1 MINIRIKTRFW
12 SIVLFLPIFFI
23 ALNCSNYTNR
33 ITNFDL
39 RKDQI
44 RKKHINDGS
53 LSVFSADIDKINDR
67 WVIKGETTDSSA
79 YESILRLKDSLFKDT
94 DIKNNF
100 MLLPD
105 PALGDEVF
113 GIVNVS
119 VTPMREEPRH
129 SSQMVDQAI
138 MGNVVRLLKYDNG
151 WYLAQTHYDYVGWIN
166 KSGLFVTNES
176 GRNSWQEKADKSFTG
191 LQNLIRSEPDNN
203 SLPISDIVL
212 NNVVISEPYDNDW
225 SLIHLPDGRK
235 GYLKSKSLRYFNTKS
250 QNNIHSGDII
260 SDAKR
265 MMGTPYLWGGNSTK
279 GNYCSGFTQTVFKAN
294 NIQIPRDARQQAL
307 IGTPILP
314 SQDWSNILPGDLL
327 FFGRKDKVTH
337 VGISLGQKD
346 FIHQGGK
353 VGINSLDK
361 ASPEFN
367 KGRFESFLFVRRV
380 LDQ

>member
-53 LSVFSADIDKINDR
+53 LSVFSANIDKINDR

-212 NNVVISEPYDNDW
+212 NNVVISKPYDGDW

-235 GYLKSKSLRYFNTKS
+235 GYLKSRFLTYFNTKN
-250 QNNIHSGDII
+250 QNSIHSGDII
-260 SDAKR
+260 SDAKK

-279 GNYCSGFTQTVFKAN
+279 GNDCSGFTQTVFKAN

-327 FFGRKDKVTH
+327 FFGREDKVTH

>member
-1 MINIRIKTRFW
+1 MINIRIQTQFW

-23 ALNCSNYTNR
+23 ALNCSSYSNR
-33 ITNFDL
+33 ITNFDS

-44 RKKHINDGS
+44 RKKYINDGS
-53 LSVFSADIDKINDR
+53 LSVFSADIDKINDG
-67 WVIKGETTDSSA
+67 WVIKGETTDTSA

-100 MLLPD
+100 ILLPD
-105 PALGDEVF
+105 PALGDKVF

-138 MGNVVRLLKYDNG
+138 MGNVVRLLKNDNG
-151 WYLAQTHYDYVGWIN
+151 WYLVQTHYDYVGWIN

-176 GRNSWQEKADKSFTG
+176 GKNNWQEKADKSFTG

-212 NNVVISEPYDNDW
+212 NNVVISKPYDDDW

-235 GYLKSKSLRYFNTKS
+235 GYLKSKSLRYFNTKN

-279 GNYCSGFTQTVFKAN
+279 GNDCSGFTQTVFKAN

-327 FFGRKDKVTH
+327 FFGRKNRVTH

-346 FIHQGGK
+346 FIHQGGR
-353 VGINSLDK
+353 VDINSLDES
-361 ASPEFN
+361 SPNFN
-367 KGRFESFLFVRRV
+367 SGRLKSFLFIRRI
-380 LDQ
+380 LYQ

>member
-33 ITNFDL
+33 KTNFDL

-94 DIKNNF
+94 DINNNF

-212 NNVVISEPYDNDW
+212 NNVVISKPYDDDW

-235 GYLKSKSLRYFNTKS
+235 GYLKSRFLKYFNTKN
-250 QNNIHSGDII
+250 QNSIHSGDII
-260 SDAKR
+260 SDAKK

-279 GNYCSGFTQTVFKAN
+279 GNDCSGFTQTVFKAN

-327 FFGRKDKVTH
+327 FFGREDKVTH